1 MNRRLIATGI
11 ILLLVA
17 LILTLIGPPNDT
29 WQESV
34 DGVYTGT
41 LAAIGLAALVY
52 GLLKP

>member
-17 LILTLIGPPNDT
+17 LVLLLVGPPDDAWT
-29 WQESV
+29 ASV
-34 DGVYTGT
+34 GAVYTGT
-41 LAAIGLAALVY
+41 VGAIGLAALVY